1 MYGSKNEDFLGFNTF
16 SLYDYIGPA
25 LGPKCSRGHEFHD
38 KVGLCDHNNH
48 AFIFHKYISE
58 VREELRLSKISH
70 FYNMAIL
77 APPLCLNP

>member
-1 MYGSKNEDFLGFNTF
+1 MYGSRDEDFLGFNTF

-48 AFIFHKYISE
+48 AFIFHKYI
-58 VREELRLSKISH
+58 
-70 FYNMAIL
+70 
-77 APPLCLNP
+77 